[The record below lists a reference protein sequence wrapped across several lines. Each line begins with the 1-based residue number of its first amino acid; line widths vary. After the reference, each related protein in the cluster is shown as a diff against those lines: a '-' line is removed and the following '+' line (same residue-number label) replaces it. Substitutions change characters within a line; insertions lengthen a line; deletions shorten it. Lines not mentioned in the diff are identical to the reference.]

1 MNVEFKKF
9 VKFAGSQRK
18 AAELL
23 DLSPG
28 HISQVVHGSRGLSPE
43 VALKA
48 EKLSEG
54 AVSKEKLI
62 WGQAA

>member
-1 MNVEFKKF
+1 MITTKPDWEEPEYWVSR
-9 VKFAGSQRK
+9 G
-18 AAELL
+18 
-23 DLSPG
+23 LSSIG
-28 HISQVVHGSRGLSPE
+28 RGIAWAGLSPE